1 MAKKQQKKMTYLEFA
16 QLLVNLL
23 DEGDILEFISEDI
36 SEAFIEKAD
45 DLLFR
50 EQSKAEAAKSKPKKA
65 SKSKVSEATKAIAE
79 AIKPYIG
86 EDFLTAEELGELAGL
101 ELDGKMCWT
110 AIAYLMKQGM
120 DIEKGRKVASYIN
133 KEGLTQQSMR
143 TAYRLEI
150 DEAEEVD
157 EADEE

>member
-1 MAKKQQKKMTYLEFA
+1 MAKKQEIKKMTYLEFA
-16 QLLVNLL
+16 QTLVDLL

-50 EQSKAEAAKSKPKKA
+50 EQSKADAAKNKPKKA
-65 SKSKVSEATKAIAE
+65 SKSKVSEATKALAE
-79 AIKPYIG
+79 AIKPHLTD
-86 EDFLTAEELGELAGL
+86 EFLTAEELGELAGL
-101 ELDGKMCWT
+101 ELDGKMGWT
-110 AIAYLMKQGM
+110 AIFYLMKQGM
-120 DIEKGRKVASYIN
+120 NIEKGKKVASYTN

-143 TAYRLEI
+143 TAYRLGT
-150 DEAEEVD
+150 D